1 MIDKKLV
8 DKINKLS
15 DLLHEIKSPNFEK
28 EYKCSYELA
37 KEVFSKE
44 LDELEEQIKFE
55 RGKV

>member
-1 MIDKKLV
+1 MLDKKLV
-8 DKINKLS
+8 EKINRLS

-37 KEVFSKE
+37 KEVFNKD
-44 LDELEEQIKFE
+44 LDELEEQIKKE